1 MFILWSGIKVLKF
14 ISYLPIKRFCVLAV
28 TEIADSGVRQFQF
41 HFNLHSIEVEFIAT
55 ALTIG
60 LSPLVVSTAI
70 YNAVQ

>member
-1 MFILWSGIKVLKF
+1 MVGDKGFKIHLLPPYQKIL
-14 ISYLPIKRFCVLAV
+14 CTV

-41 HFNLHSIEVEFIAT
+41 HFNFHSIEVEFIAT

-70 YNAVQ
+70 YNAVR